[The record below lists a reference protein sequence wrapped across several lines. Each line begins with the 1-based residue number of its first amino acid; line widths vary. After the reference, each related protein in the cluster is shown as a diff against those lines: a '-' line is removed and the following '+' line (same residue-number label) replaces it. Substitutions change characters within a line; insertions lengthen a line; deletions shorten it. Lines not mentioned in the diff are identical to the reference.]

1 VLVVLLGAAGFGGA
15 RGYDW
20 FNWQVNTPVS
30 TTSQPVVLHV
40 QQGASI
46 TVVADQLQEKGLIRD
61 REVFRYYVRL
71 AGLDRSIQ
79 AGDYV
84 LNKNMSMRQIAE
96 ALQHGRPDQVAVTIP
111 EGYPAFYIATAI
123 ESANVGMKAVD
134 YLRSEQD
141 GSWQADFL
149 ASRNGRKD
157 LEGYLFPD
165 TYSLNRGAGVRDLI
179 QAQLDQFARVFT
191 PELRQKVGQATD
203 GRPPQ
208 TIEQIVILA
217 SIVDREVN
225 NASDRANACSVFYN
239 RLQIG
244 MPLGADATVLYALG
258 RVSGGLTDADLHVSS
273 PYNTRTHAG
282 LPPGPISNPAA
293 AAIRSCIDVPKTA
306 YLFYFTD
313 KQGVTH
319 FEKTQAEFEADKR
332 RYGVSGE

>member
-1 VLVVLLGAAGFGGA
+1 MVLGAVGFGGA

-20 FNWQVNTPVS
+20 FNWEVNTPVS
-30 TTSQPVVLHV
+30 TKNEPVVIHV
-40 QQGASI
+40 QQGESI
-46 TVVADQLQEKGLIRD
+46 TDVAEQLQEKGLIRD
-61 REVFRYYVRL
+61 RDVFRYYARI

-111 EGYPAFYIATAI
+111 EGFPAFYIAKAI
-123 ESANVGMKAVD
+123 DKANIGLKGDD
-134 YLRSEQD
+134 YLSSEQD
-141 GSWQADFL
+141 GRWRADFL
-149 ASRNGRKD
+149 TSRAGRKD

-165 TYSLNRGAGVRDLI
+165 TYSLNKGATVRDLI
-179 QAQLDQFARVFT
+179 QAQLDQFARVYS
-191 PELRQKVGQATD
+191 PEMRQKTAQATD
-203 GRPPQ
+203 GRPAQ

-225 NASDRANACSVFYN
+225 NASDRSNACSVFYN

-244 MPLGADATVLYALG
+244 IPLGADATVLYALG
-258 RVSGGLTDADLHVSS
+258 RVSGGLTDADLHVNS

-282 LPPGPISNPAA
+282 LPPGPISNPAV
-293 AAIRSCIDVPKTA
+293 AAIRSCIDAPKTA

-313 KQGVTH
+313 RQGTTH
-319 FEKTQAEFEADKR
+319 FEKTEAEFEADKR
-332 RYGVSGE
+332 KYGVYGE